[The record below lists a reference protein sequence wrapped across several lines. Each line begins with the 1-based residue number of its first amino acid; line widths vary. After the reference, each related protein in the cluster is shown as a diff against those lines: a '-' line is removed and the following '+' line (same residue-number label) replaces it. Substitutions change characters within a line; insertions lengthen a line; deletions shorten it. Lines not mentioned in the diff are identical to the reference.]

1 MILEDEKEGVY
12 EVVNFIDTYGA
23 ISFFF
28 SCSEFHF
35 HFHSMKSLAEAI
47 TDAIL
52 CVQILFT
59 AVMR

>member
-28 SCSEFHF
+28 FHVPSF
-35 HFHSMKSLAEAI
+35 IFI
-47 TDAIL
+47 FI
-52 CVQILFT
+52 V
-59 AVMR
+59 

>member
-28 SCSEFHF
+28 FMFRVSFSF
-35 HFHSMKSLAEAI
+35 S
-47 TDAIL
+47 
-52 CVQILFT
+52 
-59 AVMR
+59 

>member
-28 SCSEFHF
+28 HVPSFIF
-35 HFHSMKSLAEAI
+35 IFI
-47 TDAIL
+47 
-52 CVQILFT
+52 V
-59 AVMR
+59 